1 MITPYKDSDTSKKV
15 QVAAMFDSI
24 AARYD
29 FLNHF
34 LSFGID
40 KGWRRKAV
48 RLLKPY
54 QPKQMLD
61 IATGTGDFAIEAL
74 KLDPDK
80 ITGVDISTGMLA
92 EGRKKMER
100 LGVDGKVELLE
111 GDSENLPFEQE
122 TFEAI
127 TVAFGVR
134 NFENLGKGL
143 EEMHRV
149 LKPGGVTCI
158 LEFSRP
164 RSFPMKQL
172 YYFYSFRILPFWGRF
187 FSKDDSA
194 YSYLPESVQA
204 FPDGTD
210 FIANMRNAGFNN
222 IREHRLTF
230 GIATIYLGDK

>member
-1 MITPYKDSDTSKKV
+1 MVTPYKDSDTSKKV
-15 QVAAMFDSI
+15 QVAAMFDRI

-40 KGWRRKAV
+40 RGWRKKAIK
-48 RLLKPY
+48 LLKAY

-74 KLDPDK
+74 KLGPDK

-111 GDSENLPFEQE
+111 GDSENLPFEPE
-122 TFEAI
+122 KFEAI

-134 NFENLGKGL
+134 NFENLGKGM

-149 LKPGGVTCI
+149 LKPGGVTCV
-158 LEFSRP
+158 LEFSQP
-164 RSFPMKQL
+164 RNFPMKQL
-172 YYFYSFRILPFWGRF
+172 YHFYSFRILPFWGRF
-187 FSKDDSA
+187 FSKDKTA

-204 FPDGTD
+204 FPDGSD
-210 FIANMRNAGFNN
+210 FMAIMRNAGFKNT
-222 IREHRLTF
+222 REYRLTF